1 MSEETTNPAPDA
13 APDGTLLTDG
23 VQAQADAPAGDR
35 ATAQAEDKPDEQG
48 QAADSEAID
57 KPGEDADPS
66 KAVPEGPD
74 GYQIEFAEGTQVDD
88 GLLAGFIT
96 VAHELGINRE
106 QAQKLLLLCAHLED
120 NILAARGLAQKID
133 AGEAVLQELLR
144 GSDEQ
149 GGLEGLALQN
159 KLPADDDLFEQCLA
173 RWVEIAQA
181 WRLFLPAGAVFYT
194 ATPDALPGLDLNAG
208 QPLSPDEAAG
218 LFPVSAAAGW
228 TFVVLSPEGFR
239 GEVRLVS
246 GAAPKQP

>member
-88 GLLAGFIT
+88 GLLAGFKT
-96 VAHELGINRE
+96 VAHELGINQE
-106 QAQKLLLLCAHLED
+106 QAQKLAGFYEAQIKGMNATALEARTKQAVETEQGWLKEIKGMPDFDSQKASADRAMEQFGNPELVELLNQTRLGSHPTIFKFVAEVGKA
-120 NILAARGLAQKID
+120 LAEPGFVRSKDG
-133 AGEAVLQELLR
+133 AGER
-144 GSDEQ
+144 S
-149 GGLEGLALQN
+149 LAE
-159 KLPADDDLFEQCLA
+159 KLYPN
-173 RWVEIAQA
+173 QA
-181 WRLFLPAGAVFYT
+181 K
-194 ATPDALPGLDLNAG
+194 N
-208 QPLSPDEAAG
+208 
-218 LFPVSAAAGW
+218 
-228 TFVVLSPEGFR
+228 
-239 GEVRLVS
+239 
-246 GAAPKQP
+246 